1 VRRLA
6 LIAGAVL
13 VLLVLGVAQL
23 VLPGLAADRVRDQ
36 LAHHGRVLDVSV
48 SAFPA
53 IELLW
58 HHADAVSV
66 RMANYSGDP
75 GTLGG
80 SLAQAGD
87 VGTLD
92 ASAVTVTAGLLTL
105 HDAQLH
111 KRGGELTGTAELR
124 EADLLRAVPFLTD
137 VHPVAD
143 ADPAHPGALVLQGT
157 ASLLGV
163 TATADATVTT
173 SDGRIVVT
181 PQVPFGGLVTVTAFA
196 NPHLAVDAVAAT
208 ASGGGFA
215 LRASG
220 HLR

>member
-13 VLLVLGVAQL
+13 VLILLGVAQL
-23 VLPGLAADRVRDQ
+23 VLPGLATDRLRDQ
-36 LAHHGRVLDVSV
+36 LSRHGRVLSVSV

-58 HHADAVSV
+58 HHADRVTV
-66 RMANYSGDP
+66 RMAGYSAD
-75 GTLGG
+75 TSSLG
-80 SLAQAGD
+80 SSVAQAGD

-92 ASAVTVTAGLLTL
+92 ASAATVSTGLLTL
-105 HDAQLH
+105 HDAELH
-111 KRGGELTGTAELR
+111 KRGGRLTGTATVQ

-137 VHPVAD
+137 VHPVAN
-143 ADPAHPGALVLQGT
+143 PGGPLVLQGT

-163 TATADATVTT
+163 SATADATVTT
-173 SDGRIVVT
+173 SAGKIVVT
-181 PQVPFGGLVTVTAFA
+181 PQVPFGGLATITVFD
-196 NPHLAVDAVAAT
+196 NPHIAVDSVAAS
-208 ASGGGFA
+208 ASGAGFA
-215 LRASG
+215 LRATG